1 MKPISQYQAWASDLI
16 LRRFLTSGVPLD
28 RVGTDYGG
36 YHVPLARMDASW
48 IVYSVGIGEDASFD
62 LGLIERVG
70 CRVRAFD
77 PTPRSAAY
85 VRSLVDLPAEFRFQP
100 VAIWKRDGEV
110 PFYAPRDPAHV
121 SHSIDNLQRT
131 DTFVTVPARTIGS
144 ALHEAGDDRIDLLK
158 LDAEGAEYAI
168 LAQILGSGIRPRVI
182 CAELHSVSP
191 ARNLWLAVRL
201 RLAGYRLAW
210 ISQPGPNVT
219 FVRF

>member
-1 MKPISQYQAWASDLI
+1 MKPIAEYGAWASDVL
-16 LRRFLTSGVPLD
+16 LRRFLWPGARLD
-28 RVGTDYGG
+28 RLGTEYGG
-36 YHVPLARMDASW
+36 YHVPLDGIDAGW

-62 LGLIERVG
+62 LELIRRFS

-85 VRSLVDLPAEFRFQP
+85 VRSADLPAEFRFRPQ
-100 VAIWKRDGEV
+100 AIWDRDGEV
-110 PFYAPRDPAHV
+110 PFYAPRDPVHV

-131 DTFVTVPARTIGS
+131 EAFVMVQARTI
-144 ALHEAGDDRIDLLK
+144 ATAMQEAGDDRIDLLK
-158 LDAEGAEYAI
+158 LDVEGAEYAI
-168 LAQILGSGIRPRVI
+168 LHQVLSSGIHPRVI

-191 ARNLWLAVRL
+191 ARNLWLAIRL

-219 FVRF
+219 FVRR